1 MDEEDKRKLVR
12 DMLTAVGEN
21 CEREGLVDTPKR
33 VVKMWNEIF
42 RGYDRSQ
49 MPIVTT
55 FFNGK
60 DRIVYD
66 EMISDTGSFYSHCE
80 HHMVPFFGRYW
91 FAYIP
96 HPKGKILGLS
106 KVGRIV
112 DWFSAKLQVQ
122 ERLTHDVVEHLWK
135 SLANEKDPIGMGLV
149 MEGEHLC
156 KSMRG
161 VKKKGKM
168 RTTYL
173 MGAIKDDPAA
183 RAEFMDWVNK
193 NGEL

>member
-1 MDEEDKRKLVR
+1 MNLLIRKILISI
-12 DMLTAVGEN
+12 GEN
-21 CEREGLVDTPKR
+21 PDREGLKETPQR
-33 VVKMWNEIF
+33 VEKMYKEIF
-42 RGYDRSQ
+42 RGYDKTQEPNITIFNNGVDGIEYDQ
-49 MPIVTT
+49 MIMDQ
-55 FFNGK
+55 G
-60 DRIVYD
+60 DY
-66 EMISDTGSFYSHCE
+66 YSHCE